1 MFGRLDGYII
11 MQLGCFVNYGLL
23 PKLQFYSD
31 SIDSVTLA
39 WINNYFLSDYS
50 NNLCDKLFLIALVI

>member
-39 WINNYFLSDYS
+39 
-50 NNLCDKLFLIALVI
+50 